1 MKSIL
6 ICLEIQQIPC
16 FLWLVS
22 RNHLLCPHPHSA
34 EEGRDW
40 KWEVY
45 LLLTTKPAVA
55 ITFSCKANMLEK
67 VTIYCDSSALGPTTT
82 VDYRKPL
89 KIWRKIALWLM
100 SGGHVQTQLQLGAG
114 TKKQKLQARKVS
126 GWVQVRISPFSRLSF
141 GRKWYWKRELL
152 FSNDNTRFWN

>member
-1 MKSIL
+1 
-6 ICLEIQQIPC
+6 
-16 FLWLVS
+16 
-22 RNHLLCPHPHSA
+22 
-34 EEGRDW
+34 
-40 KWEVY
+40 
-45 LLLTTKPAVA
+45 
-55 ITFSCKANMLEK
+55 MLEK

-126 GWVQVRISPFSRLSF
+126 G
-141 GRKWYWKRELL
+141 
-152 FSNDNTRFWN
+152 